1 MPVLTMSREDRRVVA
16 GTMVGTTIEWY
27 DFFIY
32 SNAAALVFGK
42 LFFEPLGPANATLAA
57 FATVGVSFIFRPL
70 GAIVAGHLGD
80 RLGRRAMLVLT
91 LFMMGGATVAVGLL
105 PNYAQIG
112 IAAPILLVVLRI
124 LQGFSAGGEWGGAAL
139 LAVEHAPTR
148 HRGLFGSF
156 PQMGVPAGMLLATV
170 VLGITTATMSNEAF
184 LAWGWRIPFVLSIVL
199 FAVGLIIR
207 SKVAESPVFAELQAS
222 KAASKMPLAQLFRF
236 HWKPLILCSLTFVG
250 VGVAGYMI
258 TGGYVLSYATTV
270 LKMDRTA
277 VLIAVSI
284 AAAAWIATTA
294 WGGALS
300 DRIGRKRTFQ
310 IGFAAQILWVFPMFV
325 MINSGNVL
333 LLGASL
339 VILTIGLGLSYGPQS
354 AMFAEAFPARV
365 RYSGASIAYALGS
378 ILGGAFAPMIATW
391 LQTST
396 GTTLSVSAYLALF
409 TLFALVAVTLLKD
422 RDGQPLA
429 PSHDGLYGSGTA
441 ETESGALLEP
451 AAAARR

>member
-1 MPVLTMSREDRRVVA
+1 MPLKSMSREDRRVVA

-32 SNAAALVFGK
+32 SNAAALVFGT
-42 LFFEPLGPANATLAA
+42 LFFEPMGSANATLAA

-91 LFMMGGATVAVGLL
+91 LFLMGGATVAVGLL
-105 PNYAQIG
+105 PTYAQIG
-112 IAAPILLVVLRI
+112 VAAPILLVLLRI

-139 LAVEHAPTR
+139 LAVEHAPTNR
-148 HRGLFGSF
+148 RGLFGSF

-170 VLGITTATMSNEAF
+170 VLGLITANVSEEDF
-184 LAWGWRIPFVLSIVL
+184 LAWGWRVPFLLSIVL
-199 FAVGLIIR
+199 FAVGVIIR
-207 SKVAESPVFAELQAS
+207 AKVSESPVFAELQATKEES
-222 KAASKMPLAQLFRF
+222 KTPLAQLARF
-236 HWKPLILCSLTFVG
+236 HWKPLLLCSLAFVG

-258 TGGYVLSYATTV
+258 TGGYVLSYSTGI
-270 LKMDRTA
+270 LGMDRTA
-277 VLIAVSI
+277 VLIAVSL

-310 IGFAAQILWVFPMFV
+310 LGFAAQIIWVFPMFL

-333 LLGASL
+333 LLAVSL
-339 VILTIGLGLSYGPQS
+339 MVLTIGLGLAYGPQS
-354 AMFAEAFPARV
+354 AMFAEAFPARI
-365 RYSGASIAYALGS
+365 RYSGASIAYAFGS

-391 LQTST
+391 LQGST
-396 GTTLSVSAYLALF
+396 GTSLSVSAYLAVF
-409 TLFALVAVTLLKD
+409 TVIALVAVTLLKD
-422 RDGQPLA
+422 RTGQSLSA
-429 PSHDGLYGSGTA
+429 NLGSRDAAGA
-441 ETESGALLEP
+441 GEARSTEASLS
-451 AAAARR
+451 R